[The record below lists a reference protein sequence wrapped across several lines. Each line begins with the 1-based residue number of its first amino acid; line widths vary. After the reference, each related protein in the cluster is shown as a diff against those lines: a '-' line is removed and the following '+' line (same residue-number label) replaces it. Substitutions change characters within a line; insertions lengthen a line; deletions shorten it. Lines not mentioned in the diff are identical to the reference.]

1 MQFGIRLLSLL
12 LAQRVQRLYLLRVDC
27 VVKVALGFKFEIVGV
42 IKQSRPGFKS
52 LVLEFTAYC
61 VNRSLCI
68 VAVLKEFLARRK
80 FMDIIEKRLLVS
92 YREPYRSVAI
102 STISRWIKTVLSV
115 AGIGTAIFKVLSTI
129 AAVTSKTKAVH
140 MPSQVIITISKAGW
154 FNVGTFVKFD
164 DKRVSQDRFQKVIL
178 RL

>member
-1 MQFGIRLLSLL
+1 MQFGIRLSLL
-12 LAQRVQRLYLLRVDC
+12 LAQRVQRLHLLRVDC
-27 VVKVALGFKFEIVGV
+27 VLKVALGFKFEIVGV

-102 STISRWIKTVLSV
+102 STISRWIKTVLSAAV
-115 AGIGTAIFKVLSTI
+115 IDTAIFKVLSTM

-140 MPSQVIITISKAGW
+140 MPSQEIISKAGW

-178 RL
+178 WL